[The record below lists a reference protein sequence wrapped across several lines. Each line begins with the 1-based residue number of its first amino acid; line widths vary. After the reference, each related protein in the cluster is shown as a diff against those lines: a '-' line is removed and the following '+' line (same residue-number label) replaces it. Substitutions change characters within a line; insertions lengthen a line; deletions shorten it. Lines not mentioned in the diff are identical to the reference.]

1 MKAILKKLTQKKVLI
16 PLLAGLLC
24 LLLLLNWVYGWT
36 AGDALNALDFQ
47 ADEVEA
53 IHFSSASWFLP
64 PASITDPADIQA
76 VIDEINGFTPSG
88 NDLKQPKYYLPLGWG
103 GSVRYDL
110 QIDFK
115 NGEQLDL
122 CFSNFERG
130 GFEPEEEREM
140 TFCRSDRQVTPTPTC
155 RGSVELFF
163 ALHEKYS
170 SN

>member
-1 MKAILKKLTQKKVLI
+1 MNALMKKLTQKKVLI
-16 PLLAGLLC
+16 PLLAVALC

-47 ADEVEA
+47 ADEVES
-53 IHFSSASWFLP
+53 IRFSSASWFLP

-76 VIDEINGFTPSG
+76 VIDEINGFKPSG
-88 NDLKQPKYYLPLGWG
+88 NSLKQPKYLLPIWG

-115 NGEQLDL
+115 NGEHLDL
-122 CFSNFERG
+122 CFSDFERG

-140 TFCRSDRQVTPTPTC
+140 TFGRSDRQVTPTPTC
-155 RGSVELFF
+155 RGSMELFF
-163 ALHEKYS
+163 ALHEKY
-170 SN
+170 NGN